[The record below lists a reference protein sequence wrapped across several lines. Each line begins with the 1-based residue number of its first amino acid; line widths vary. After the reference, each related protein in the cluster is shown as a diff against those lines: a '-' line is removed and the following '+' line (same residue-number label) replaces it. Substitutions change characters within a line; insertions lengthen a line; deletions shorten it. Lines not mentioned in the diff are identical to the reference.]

1 MRILRNVVESVKK
14 ENIQI
19 EKQLRQIEHLY
30 DVIKDAGSTLNVQEM
45 IELTKEFTERMF
57 DLPHFIIAV
66 LSNDGRK
73 YEIRIASGCDDSLFR
88 SFEMDLESNGL
99 AAILARERKPVLVPL
114 VGENDHFSKLK
125 NLAVRSFIFLP
136 FLIQDRVIGFLCS
149 FSLARKFYRSRK
161 IFIIF
166 KFFAI
171 RSQ

>member
-1 MRILRNVVESVKK
+1 MHRYQQNWIFPEVLALAILYWAPAFIEKRSGKIQEKFKNQHELKENEYEGFKNLAESVKK
-14 ENIQI
+14 ENTQI

-73 YEIRIASGCDDSLFR
+73 YEIRIASGCEDSLFR

-99 AAILARERKPVLVPL
+99 AAMLARERKPVLVSSL
-114 VGENDHFSKLK
+114 GEQDHFL
-125 NLAVRSFIFLP
+125 N
-136 FLIQDRVIGFLCS
+136 
-149 FSLARKFYRSRK
+149 
-161 IFIIF
+161 
-166 KFFAI
+166 
-171 RSQ
+171 